1 MKSSHQK
8 EGKKAVSPV
17 VGVLLMIAITVVI
30 SAVVA
35 AFAYGIIGGVHRYE
49 PSFYIQIEETTKEDH
64 YKIHALNA
72 SDFRPLPNVTVA
84 VFEHGEERLLSG
96 PQRTNKTGCCIV
108 KVPGGYNEL
117 FDIVAKYEN
126 ETRTETEDRRPSMVK
141 TGEKLGP
148 LGIGLLI
155 TVLTAVLSFL
165 VGIIL
170 GLFLSRKIKKS

>member
-1 MKSSHQK
+1 MKPK
-8 EGKKAVSPV
+8 NEKDKKGVSPV
-17 VGVLLMIAITVVI
+17 IGVILMVAITIILAAVI
-30 SAVVA
+30 A
-35 AFAYGIIGGVHRYE
+35 AFVFGVTPHE

-148 LGIGLLI
+148 LGIGLLN
-155 TVLTAVLSFL
+155 TVLTAFLSFL

-170 GLFLSRKIKKS
+170 GLFLGRKIKKS